1 LNQIRKRLTY
11 ANVMSSIAV
20 FLVLGGATAIAAGQL
35 GKNTVGTKQ
44 LKKNAVTTAKVKN
57 EAITGVKIQKGTIT
71 GANVNAASLGK
82 VPSAANADH
91 AASADKATS
100 AVNAEK
106 ATSANTAASADV
118 AKNATGLSGPL
129 ASGQTLVGHVSSAG
143 HKAAGSDFIDEA
155 ALTFQIPL
163 AAAPEAHFVP
173 EGTTIP
179 ECPGSAE
186 APSAAP
192 GNLCIYTNLLTG
204 ATGVNIDFVSRFG
217 ASLFLSGVGAAPV
230 NYELQAVWA
239 VTAP

>member
-1 LNQIRKRLTY
+1 MKQIRKRLTY

-35 GKNTVGTKQ
+35 GKNTVGSKQ
-44 LKKNAVTTAKVKN
+44 LKKNAVTTAKIKK
-57 EAITGVKIQKGTIT
+57 EAVTGAKIKKGTIT
-71 GANVNAASLGK
+71 GANVNLGSLGK

-91 AASADKATS
+91 AGSAD
-100 AVNAEK
+100 
-106 ATSANTAASADV
+106 SANTAKTATSADTANT

-129 ASGQTLVGHVSSAG
+129 AANQTLVGHVSSAG
-143 HKAAGSDFIDEA
+143 RKVAEGNFIDEA

-163 AAAPEAHFVP
+163 ATAPTGHFVP
-173 EGTTIP
+173 EGVTTP

-186 APSAAP
+186 DPTAAP

-204 ATGVNIDFVSRFG
+204 ATDLDIDFVTRFG
-217 ASLFLSGVGAAPV
+217 ASVFLEGLGAAPV
-230 NYELQAVWA
+230 NYEFQGVWA

>member
-44 LKKNAVTTAKVKN
+44 LKKNAVTTAKVKK
-57 EAITGVKIQKGTIT
+57 EAITGAKIKKGTIT
-71 GANVNAASLGK
+71 GANVNLASLGK
-82 VPSAANADH
+82 VPSAANADR
-91 AASADKATS
+91 AVQADKATS
-100 AVNAEK
+100 AVSAEK
-106 ATSANTAASADV
+106 ATSANTAGSADV
-118 AKNATGLSGPL
+118 AKNATGLNGPL
-129 ASGQTLVGHVSSAG
+129 ATGQTLAGQVSSAG
-143 HKAAGSDFIDEA
+143 HKASGGDFIDEA

-163 AAAPEAHFVP
+163 ADAPEAHFVP
-173 EGTTIP
+173 EGTTTT

-192 GNLCIYTNLLTG
+192 GHLCIYENLLTG
-204 ATGVNIDFVSRFG
+204 ATDLSIDFVSRFG
-217 ASLFLSGVGAAPV
+217 ASLFLSGVGAPA
-230 NYELQAVWA
+230 NYEFQGVWA